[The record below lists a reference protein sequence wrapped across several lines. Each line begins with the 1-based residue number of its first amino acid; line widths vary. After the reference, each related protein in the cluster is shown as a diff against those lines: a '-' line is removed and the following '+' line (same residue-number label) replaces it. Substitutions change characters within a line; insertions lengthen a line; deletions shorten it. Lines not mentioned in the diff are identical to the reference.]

1 MIEGADLELFER
13 SLRASTERHTGEAL
27 DADLAEL
34 GWRDALADDP
44 RAAVSILFELQGFAN
59 ATSSALLTVVLDA
72 LDLPAGHGI
81 LLPAAGDWC
90 PPATGDRSAAVIDG
104 LTLRNNDDFL
114 VTWAD
119 GDAVVATIV
128 PAAAIELER
137 ARGIDSALA
146 LLRARGTADLS
157 RGHQVDWTGAVAAGQ
172 RALAHELIGA
182 SRRML
187 DLARAHA
194 LERVQFGR
202 AIAMFQ
208 AIRHRLAATLVAIE
222 MADAMLA
229 VAWDDA
235 APESA
240 AMAKA
245 VAGRAARTTARHCQ
259 QVLAGIGF
267 TTEHPLHLYIRR
279 ALVLD
284 QLLGSSKRLTAD
296 LGSRV
301 VSSGE
306 LPDLLPL

>member
-13 SLRASTERHTGEAL
+13 SLRASTERHSGEDL
-27 DADLAEL
+27 DADLDEL

-44 RAAVSILFELQGFAN
+44 RAAVSTLFELQGFAN
-59 ATSSALLTVVLDA
+59 ATSSALAVVLLDA
-72 LDLPAGHGI
+72 LEVPDQGI
-81 LLPAAGDWC
+81 VLPAAGDWR
-90 PPATGDRSAAVIDG
+90 PPAISDRNAFVVEG
-104 LTLRNNDDFL
+104 LTLQRGAELLVAWRVDD
-114 VTWAD
+114 T
-119 GDAVVATIV
+119 VVATTV
-128 PAAAIELER
+128 SASALDLEPV
-137 ARGIDSALA
+137 RGIDPALG
-146 LLRARGTADLS
+146 LLRVRGT
-157 RGHQVDWTGAVAAGQ
+157 VDVSASHEVQWTSAVAAGQ

-187 DLARAHA
+187 DLARTHA

-202 AIAMFQ
+202 PIAMFQ
-208 AIRHRLAATLVAIE
+208 AVRHRLAETLVAIE
-222 MADAMLA
+222 MADAS
-229 VAWDDA
+229 VAAAWEDA
-235 APESA
+235 APKSA

-284 QLLGSSKRLTAD
+284 QLLGSSRRLTAD
-296 LGSRV
+296 LGSRI

-306 LPDLLPL
+306 LPELLPL